1 MLSDNEFIENSLI
14 SNLYYLRTLR
24 EFCARVEL
32 SLPSFYTDY
41 INKAND
47 LAKRCENLGTLIVNN
62 YANNNIPSVAL
73 NSSIFVTKYTITLE
87 ELTNKLFNYNMN
99 TSITKNELNLKPG
112 IPTSTKNLIEGLE
125 RGNNEALESANEFI
139 SFSEEL
145 STNINNQDCFCFYYN
160 SLNTNTVYEMNV
172 YTLVLER
179 LINRN
184 NLDPLYVVD
193 YEYGF
198 NKLMS
203 SIATYIRG
211 ECDPFYPDIV
221 KEANDFYLEYSN
233 LINEYENTTI
243 TPENQGNMTNNSIEL
258 AKRFKIFIETCIEK
272 LIRKEIYFTTP
283 PITKDN
289 ALTDV
294 NYFIYNLEQN
304 IKEL

>member
-24 EFCARVEL
+24 EFCVRVEL

-41 INKAND
+41 IKKINE
-47 LAKRCENLGTLIVNN
+47 LALKCEDLGTLIVNN

-73 NSSIFVTKYTITLE
+73 NSNIFVTKYTITLE
-87 ELTNKLFNYNMN
+87 ELTNKLFNHKIN
-99 TSITKNELNLKPG
+99 TNITINELNLKSG
-112 IPTSTKNLIEGLE
+112 IPTATKELIEGLE
-125 RGNNEALESANEFI
+125 KVNTEALEIANEFI
-139 SFSEEL
+139 NFSEEL
-145 STNINNQDCFCFYYN
+145 SKNINKQDSFCFYYN

-184 NLDPLYVVD
+184 NLDPIYVVD

-198 NKLMS
+198 NKLMA

-211 ECDPFYPDIV
+211 ECDPIYIDT
-221 KEANDFYLEYSN
+221 KKMANDFYLEYTN
-233 LINEYENTTI
+233 LINEYENVSL
-243 TPENQGNMTNNSIEL
+243 TPENQRNMTNNSIEL
-258 AKRFKIFIETCIEK
+258 AKRFKKFIESCIEK
-272 LIRKEIYFTTP
+272 LIKKEIYFTTP

>member
-1 MLSDNEFIENSLI
+1 MLSDSKFIESTLI

-32 SLPSFYTDY
+32 SLPPYYEEY
-41 INKAND
+41 IKKSSN
-47 LAKRCENLGTLIVNN
+47 LAKQCENLGSEITNN
-62 YANNNIPSVAL
+62 YANYNIPSVAL
-73 NSSIFVTKYTITLE
+73 NSDIFVTSYTLKLE

-112 IPTSTKNLIEGLE
+112 IPTPTKALIEGLE
-125 RGNNEALESANEFI
+125 KVNDEALEIANEFI

-160 SLNTNTVYEMNV
+160 SLNSNTVYEMNV

-184 NLDPLYVVD
+184 NLDPIYVVD

-211 ECDPFYPDIV
+211 ECNPIYTDTV

-233 LINEYENTTI
+233 LINEYETIAI

-258 AKRFKIFIETCIEK
+258 AKRFKTFIEICIEK
-272 LIRKEIYFTTP
+272 LIKKEIYFTTP